1 MSRDATSSGIS
12 GDDGLRAA
20 EFFTALSEFGTI
32 LCVKLYRIDVGA
44 PAPVPRLP
52 CLDHEAMLHE
62 GIDPHAAAYVQDAT
76 GDLHEIVYVP
86 ATRRIDVDTVSTFG
100 ERSPASHTRLL
111 AELKSRFPSS
121 TISEIKPSWIRGEAR
136 VAKACRA
143 HVTLR
148 DVLLG
153 DDFEHI
159 RVSIDRLQ
167 TISVLME
174 KQSRVTSWG
183 ARTVMTPLLAVA
195 GFISYQGLASL
206 NLTEDYQWV
215 ASLRYVV
222 VGLLGGYFL
231 YYGLRAVQL
240 TEMANRMW
248 KRSAEY
254 SLILSERR
262 RLRSERSGEARPFS

>member
-1 MSRDATSSGIS
+1 MSRDATT
-12 GDDGLRAA
+12 
-20 EFFTALSEFGTI
+20 EFFTAVSDFGTI
-32 LCVKLYRIDVGA
+32 LCVKLYRIDVDT

-52 CLDHEAMLHE
+52 CLDHEAMLHD
-62 GIDPHAAAYVQDAT
+62 GIHPHAAAYVQDTT
-76 GDLHEIVYVP
+76 GNLHEIVYVP
-86 ATRRIDVDTVSTFG
+86 SIQHIDIDTVSTFG
-100 ERSPASHTRLL
+100 ERSPESHAKLL
-111 AELKSRFPSS
+111 AALKSRFPSC
-121 TISEIKPSWIRGEAR
+121 TISEIRPSWIRGEPR

-153 DDFEHI
+153 DDLDRTRRSVE
-159 RVSIDRLQ
+159 RLQ

-195 GFISYQGLASL
+195 GFISYEVLASL

-248 KRSAEY
+248 KRSTEY
-254 SLILSERR
+254 GLILGERR
-262 RLRSERSGEARPFS
+262 RLRAAGRSEARRSP

>member
-1 MSRDATSSGIS
+1 MSREATT
-12 GDDGLRAA
+12 
-20 EFFTALSEFGTI
+20 EFFTALSELGTV
-32 LCVKLYRIDVGA
+32 LCVKLYRIDA
-44 PAPVPRLP
+44 DPLAPVPRLP
-52 CLDHEAMLHE
+52 CLDHEAMLHD
-62 GIDPHAAAYVQDAT
+62 GIDPHAAAYVEDAT
-76 GDLHEIVYVP
+76 GDLHEVVYVP
-86 ATRRIDVDTVSTFG
+86 AARRIDVDTVSTVG

-111 AELKSRFPSS
+111 TELKSRFPSF
-121 TISEIKPSWIRGEAR
+121 TIREITPSWIRGEPR

-148 DVLLG
+148 EVLLG
-153 DDFEHI
+153 DDLE
-159 RVSIDRLQ
+159 RTRQSVDRLQ

-195 GFISYQGLASL
+195 GFISYEVLASL
-206 NLTEDYQWV
+206 HLTEDYQWV

-254 SLILSERR
+254 GLILDERQ
-262 RLRSERSGEARPFS
+262 RLRSGGGEARPSS

>member
-1 MSRDATSSGIS
+1 MSRDATT
-12 GDDGLRAA
+12 
-20 EFFTALSEFGTI
+20 EFFTAVSEFGTI
-32 LCVKLYRIDVGA
+32 LCVKLYRIDVDT

-52 CLDHEAMLHE
+52 CLDHEAMLHD
-62 GIDPHAAAYVQDAT
+62 GIEPHAAAYVKDAT

-86 ATRRIDVDTVSTFG
+86 SRQRIDVDTVSTFG
-100 ERSPASHTRLL
+100 ERSPESHAKLL
-111 AELKSRFPSS
+111 TELKSRFPSC
-121 TISEIKPSWIRGEAR
+121 TISEITPSWIRGEPR
-136 VAKACRA
+136 VATACRA

-148 DVLLG
+148 DVLIG
-153 DDFEHI
+153 DDLD
-159 RVSIDRLQ
+159 RTRQSVDRLQ

-195 GFISYQGLASL
+195 GFISYEALASL

-254 SLILSERR
+254 GLILGERR
-262 RLRSERSGEARPFS
+262 RLRSAGRGEVRPSP